1 MHRHLKILDDIL
13 EVKKSERRRSMNHSA
28 TSSASQDLARQ
39 LLAYES
45 SPESA
50 SLSSKPASIEVC
62 DKIRTAFVTLM
73 GGDAFQALLGRALK
87 LAQRDSADL
96 HAVTINDKGSME
108 GLSTGETDAG
118 GAVVASLLSLLV
130 TFIGETLTLR
140 LLYDVWPT
148 LNTPDLDR
156 IGRDQ

>member
-1 MHRHLKILDDIL
+1 
-13 EVKKSERRRSMNHSA
+13 MNHSA
-28 TSSASQDLARQ
+28 TSPASQDLARQ

-45 SPESA
+45 SPQTA
-50 SLSSKPASIEVC
+50 SLSSKSASVKVC
-62 DKIRTAFVTLM
+62 DKIRGALATLM
-73 GGDAFQALLGRALK
+73 GGAAFQALLGRALK

-140 LLYDVWPT
+140 LLRDVWPA
-148 LNTPDLDR
+148 LDTTDSNR
-156 IGRDQ
+156 TGRDQ